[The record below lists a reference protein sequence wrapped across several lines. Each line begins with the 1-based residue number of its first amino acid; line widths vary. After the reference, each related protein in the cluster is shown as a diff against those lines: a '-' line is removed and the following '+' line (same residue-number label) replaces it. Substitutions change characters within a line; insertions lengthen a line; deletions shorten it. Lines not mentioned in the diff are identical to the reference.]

1 MMARGRTVLS
11 GAGLRHRGRLT
22 GESAGCPPWQA
33 PLHRPLSKLLRTTIL
48 ATTFLTFGLTGAQAD
63 IFPRVSEA
71 EGTVVARKTGEEA
84 QFVDVPA
91 WRPVDVDQDLLAGD
105 TLRTNAT
112 GNLTIRFADKSLV
125 RMGRN
130 TTMLVKKISSMTDS
144 VLGLTEGA
152 IWARAARGGS
162 KVQVDTPAA
171 TAAIRGTDWTLRV
184 SGSQTT
190 LTVLEG
196 SVELSNAQGSVIVNQ
211 GEGATVTIGQAPRKY
226 TLVNLRE
233 REQMLLYTELRDVF
247 GAMSPSGMDGT
258 RSRAER
264 RRILASDTAS
274 RSAED
279 WLALA
284 ETSLSISGRKD
295 AREALS
301 HLKRPLKG
309 SLEARAKLVEA
320 MLAGQQMHYA
330 KAAALFAEAL
340 PGVPRDR
347 KATAAYGL
355 WFARSLAEPTR
366 AFPPPNEAAYADD
379 PTAALARADATAYL
393 KGQAEAIEV
402 IKAAEKRF
410 PDDARLP
417 AARASLALQ
426 LDRRDEVKE
435 ALARVK
441 AIDPDDPGHLLTSA
455 QFKTTVSSDVDGA
468 LADLQH
474 AVAVAPGDSA
484 IWNEIALVQ
493 SERNAIVEADKA
505 HRKAIEVNPENPAIY
520 ANYARFLM
528 DNDQVVAAKRQI
540 DIAASLDANA
550 YPVLA
555 AKGRYLLRIGKT
567 AEGEKALLDAAAVN
581 PTYGDALIGL
591 AIATYQQNAPEE
603 TMQALDNADRFDP
616 NNPSISLI
624 RSGIAV
630 DQYRADDAIVQAREA
645 LRRRQLRGGYYTG
658 YDVNRQAS
666 SYLGVTLDNL
676 GMTEWGQ
683 YYADRSADPFKA
695 TTYVDEAVEGRQTPF
710 VSPIID
716 GLERFPRGTSTSSSE
731 LQGMLM
737 DPLALAGETRRNSLE
752 RRSFFEGALGASL
765 LHDGARPGWGADLTL
780 QGTSYSGLPVSYFLQ
795 GGITRPES
803 VRENDANDFEGGLF
817 QLGIRPTLSDSV
829 VLFGDK
835 TRIYEEF
842 PGPTKTPTLF
852 DHSRFNSETLGG
864 AWSHTIEER
873 NVLQAFAV
881 WNEVDSRDWT
891 RVANENAALLDHDVV
906 SNQRSLS
913 GGFSHLYGVG
923 PFTLR
928 YGFEATQFDG
938 RSHERVLEI
947 VGGHMIEENW
957 SSTDQLG
964 TRTYFDTIWDVTRD
978 LQFQGGV
985 HWVQVNGNSAKWGPL
1000 DFRFGA
1006 AWSPS
1011 DGQWLRA
1018 YYRQDTSFLSIYT
1031 LSPISTV
1038 GLSPMELPL
1047 FTGGQTRTAAA
1058 RWDAEWSD
1066 RFFTTAEYQHQEF
1079 RQLSASYDDMVLGV
1093 QTKAGTI
1100 DRLNFGANYWLGGG
1114 FGTFASLALNK
1125 SEDTRAFWA
1134 GSDVPLIPDYVAQV
1148 GLKYVHPSRVTAT
1161 VVQNFVGP
1169 RLGGQDFRVVKGVAE
1184 PIVRGLDD
1192 YTTTDAAIT
1201 WSSPNGNLDVTF
1213 AVTNIFDKHIESAF
1227 DVPAP
1232 GRTISASLTTKF

>member
-1 MMARGRTVLS
+1 MRG
-11 GAGLRHRGRLT
+11 GFDRLMRR
-22 GESAGCPPWQA
+22 A
-33 PLHRPLSKLLRTTIL
+33 PKAAAMCLPAAIL
-48 ATTFLTFGLTGAQAD
+48 ALTLLAAASSVAHAE
-63 IFPRVSEA
+63 IYPRISEA

-84 QFVDVPA
+84 QFVDMPA

-130 TTMLVKKISSMTDS
+130 TTMLVKKISSVTDS

-184 SGSQTT
+184 NGRQTT

-196 SVELSNAQGSVIVNQ
+196 SVELSNAQGSVVVNQ
-211 GEGATVTIGQAPRKY
+211 GEGATATIGQAPRKY

-233 REQMLLYTELRDVF
+233 REQLLLYNELRDVF
-247 GAMSPSGMDGT
+247 GAMSPSGMDGP

-264 RRILASDTAS
+264 RRILAVAAS
-274 RSAED
+274 ERRDDD

-284 ETSLSISGRKD
+284 ETSLSVSGRKD
-295 AREALS
+295 VREALA
-301 HLKRPLKG
+301 HLRRPLEE

-320 MLAGQQMHYA
+320 MLAGQEMRYA
-330 KAAALFAEAL
+330 EAAALFAEAL

-355 WFARSLAEPTR
+355 WFARSLAEPAR
-366 AFPPPNEAAYADD
+366 AFPPPAETAYADD

-393 KGQAEAIEV
+393 KGQAEALAV
-402 IKAAEKRF
+402 IRAAEKRF

-417 AARASLALQ
+417 AARAALALQ

-435 ALARVK
+435 ALARAR
-441 AIDPDDPGHLLTSA
+441 AIDPDDPSHLLTSA
-455 QFKTTVSSDVDGA
+455 QFKVTVASDVDGA
-468 LADLQH
+468 LEDLQH

-484 IWNEIALVQ
+484 IWNEIGLVQ
-493 SERNAIVEADKA
+493 SERNAIGEADRA

-528 DNDQVVAAKRQI
+528 DNDQVAAAKRQI
-540 DIAASLDANA
+540 DIAVSLDANA

-591 AIATYQQNAPEE
+591 AIATYQQNASEE

-616 NNPSISLI
+616 NNPSTSLI

-630 DQYRADDAIVQAREA
+630 DQFQADEAIVQAREA

-683 YYADRSADPFKA
+683 YYADRSYDPFKA
-695 TTYVDEAVEGRQTPF
+695 TSYVDEAAEGRQTPF
-710 VSPIID
+710 LSSTIS

-737 DPLALAGETRRNSLE
+737 DPLSLAGETRRNSLE
-752 RRSFFEGALGASL
+752 RRSFFEGALGASVL
-765 LHDGARPGWGADLTL
+765 DDGTRRPGWGADLTL
-780 QGTSYSGLPVSYFLQ
+780 QGTSYAGLPVSYFLQ
-795 GGITRPES
+795 GGMTRPES
-803 VRENDANDFEGGLF
+803 SRENDTDDFDGGLF
-817 QLGIRPTLSDSV
+817 QLGIRPTLNDSV

-835 TRIYEEF
+835 TRIVEQF
-842 PGPTKTPTLF
+842 PGPLHSPTLF
-852 DHSRFNSETLGG
+852 DQSRLNSETLGG
-864 AWSHTIEER
+864 GWSHTVEER
-873 NVLQAFAV
+873 NTFQTFVV
-881 WNEVDSRDWT
+881 WNEVDSRDWVRAT
-891 RVANENAALLDHDVV
+891 NEFGVLQDHDVV

-913 GGFSHLYGVG
+913 AGFSHLYGIG
-923 PFTLR
+923 PVTLR
-928 YGFEATQFDG
+928 YGLEATQFDG
-938 RSHERVLEI
+938 RSHERVLHI
-947 VGGHMIEENW
+947 GSGYLVEENW
-957 SSTDQLG
+957 AATDQTG
-964 TRTYFDTIWDVTRD
+964 TRTYLDTTWDVTRD

-985 HWVQVNGNSAKWGPL
+985 HWVQVNGDSAKWGPL
-1000 DFRFGA
+1000 DFRLGG
-1006 AWSPS
+1006 AWSPF

-1038 GLSPMELPL
+1038 GLSPLEMPL

-1066 RFFTTAEYQHQEF
+1066 RFFTTAEYQHQDF
-1079 RQLSASYDDMVLGV
+1079 RKLAASYDDMVLGV
-1093 QTKAGTI
+1093 QTKSGTI
-1100 DRLNFGANYWLGGG
+1100 DRLNFGANYWLGNG
-1114 FGTFASLALNK
+1114 FGTFASLTLNE
-1125 SEDTRAFWA
+1125 SRDTRGFWA
-1134 GSDVPLIPDYVAQV
+1134 GGDVPLVPDYVAQV

-1161 VVQNFVGP
+1161 VVQNFVGH
-1169 RLGGQDFRVVKGVAE
+1169 RVGGQDFSFVKGLPQPVL
-1184 PIVRGLDD
+1184 RDLGG
-1192 YTTTDAAIT
+1192 YTTTDAALT
-1201 WSSPNGNLDVTF
+1201 WSSPNGNLDFTL
-1213 AVTNIFDKHIESAF
+1213 AVTNIFDKRIESAF

-1232 GRTISASLTTKF
+1232 GRTVTAALTTKF

>member
-1 MMARGRTVLS
+1 MTHEGF
-11 GAGLRHRGRLT
+11 GRL
-22 GESAGCPPWQA
+22 GMRPRPRA
-33 PLHRPLSKLLRTTIL
+33 PRLAILLRSTLL
-48 ATTFLTFGLTGAQAD
+48 ATAFLSTGLAD
-63 IFPRVSEA
+63 VHAEIYPRISGA

-84 QFVDVPA
+84 QFVDAPA

-105 TLRTNAT
+105 TLRTNAA

-130 TTMLVKKISSMTDS
+130 TTMLVKKISSVSDS

-196 SVELSNAQGSVIVNQ
+196 SVELSNAQGSVVVNH
-211 GEGATVTIGQAPRKY
+211 GEGATVTVGQAPRKY
-226 TLVNLRE
+226 TLVNLKE
-233 REQMLLYTELRDVF
+233 REQMLLYNELRDVF

-264 RRILASDTAS
+264 RRVLAVDAAA
-274 RSAED
+274 RRAED

-284 ETSLSISGRKD
+284 ETSLSISGRKE
-295 AREALS
+295 AQEALS
-301 HLKRPLKG
+301 HLKRPLG
-309 SLEARAKLVEA
+309 GANEARAKLVEA
-320 MLAGQQMHYA
+320 MLAGQEMHYA
-330 KAAALFAEAL
+330 KAAELFAEAL
-340 PGVPRDR
+340 PALPRDR

-355 WFARSLAEPTR
+355 WFARSLAEPAR
-366 AFPPPNEAAYADD
+366 AFPPPDDGAYADD

-393 KGQAEAIEV
+393 EGQAEAIEV
-402 IKAAEKRF
+402 ISAAEKRF
-410 PDDARLP
+410 PSDARLP
-417 AARASLALQ
+417 AARAALALQ
-426 LDRRDEVKE
+426 LDRREEVKA
-435 ALARVK
+435 ALAR
-441 AIDPDDPGHLLTSA
+441 ARALDPDDPGHLLTSA

-468 LADLQH
+468 LADLEH
-474 AVAVAPGDSA
+474 AVAVAPGESA

-493 SERNAIVEADKA
+493 SERNAVVEADRA
-505 HRKAIEVNPENPAIY
+505 HRRAIELNPENPAIH

-540 DIAASLDANA
+540 DIAVALDPNA

-555 AKGRYLLRIGKT
+555 AKGRYLLRVGRT

-624 RSGIAV
+624 RSGVAV
-630 DQYRADDAIVQAREA
+630 DQYQADEAIRQARDA

-658 YDVNRQAS
+658 YDVSRQAS

-676 GMTEWGQ
+676 GMAEWGQ
-683 YYADRSADPFKA
+683 YYADRSFDPFKA
-695 TTYVDEAVEGRQTPF
+695 TTYIDEAAEGRQTPL
-710 VSPIID
+710 VSPAID

-737 DPLALAGETRRNSLE
+737 DPLSIAGETRRNSLE
-752 RRSFFEGALGASL
+752 RRSFFEGALGGSL
-765 LHDGARPGWGADLTL
+765 LDDGRRPGWGSDLTL
-780 QGTSYSGLPVSYFLQ
+780 QGTSYAGLPVSYFLQ
-795 GGITRPES
+795 GAIMRPES
-803 VRENDANDFEGGLF
+803 DRENDGHDLEGGLF
-817 QLGIRPTLSDSV
+817 QLGIRPTLADSV

-835 TRIYEEF
+835 TRIFEEF
-842 PGPTKTPTLF
+842 PGPVHAPTPF
-852 DHSRFNSETLGG
+852 DQTRLTSDTIGG

-873 NVLQAFAV
+873 NVLQSFVV
-881 WNEVDSRDWT
+881 WNEVDSRDWVRT
-891 RVANENAALLDHDVV
+891 TNEAGAIEDHDVV
-906 SNQRSLS
+906 SNQRSLT
-913 GGFSHLYGVG
+913 GGFSHLFGVG
-923 PFTLR
+923 PATLR
-928 YGFEATQFDG
+928 YGAEATHFEG
-938 RSHERVLEI
+938 RSDERISSHDLL
-947 VGGHMIEENW
+947 IEENT
-957 SSTDQLG
+957 SSVDEVG
-964 TRTYFDTIWDVTRD
+964 TRAYLDALWDVTRD
-978 LQFQGGV
+978 LKVQGGV
-985 HWVQVNGNSAKWGPL
+985 HWVQFDGDTAKWGPL

-1006 AWSPS
+1006 AWAPF

-1018 YYRQDTSFLSIYT
+1018 YYRQDTSALSTYT

-1038 GLSPMELPL
+1038 GLSPLELPL
-1047 FTGGQTRTAAA
+1047 FTQGQTRTAAA
-1058 RWDAEWSD
+1058 RWDAEWSE

-1079 RQLSASYDDMVLGV
+1079 RKLSASYDAMVLGV
-1093 QTKAGTI
+1093 QTRAGTI

-1114 FGTFASLALNK
+1114 FGTFASLTLNE
-1125 SEDTRAFWA
+1125 SRDTRGFWA
-1134 GSDVPLIPDYVAQV
+1134 GNDVPLVPDYVAQV

-1161 VVQNFVGP
+1161 VVQNFVGH
-1169 RLGGQDFRVVKGVAE
+1169 RLGGQDFKVANGVAK
-1184 PIVRGLDD
+1184 PVLRGLDD
-1192 YTTTDAAIT
+1192 YTTTDAAVT
-1201 WSSPNGNLDVTF
+1201 WSSPNGNLDFTF
-1213 AVTNIFDKHIESAF
+1213 AVTNIFDARVESAF
-1227 DVPAP
+1227 DVPTP
-1232 GRTISASLTTKF
+1232 GRMVRASLVAKF

>member
-1 MMARGRTVLS
+1 VLS

-22 GESAGCPPWQA
+22 GESAGCLRWPA
-33 PLHRPLSKLLRTTIL
+33 PLHRPLFTLLRTAIL
-48 ATTFLTFGLTGAQAD
+48 ATTFLTSGFAGARAD
-63 IFPRVSEA
+63 VFPRVSEA

-91 WRPVDVDQDLLAGD
+91 WQPVDVNQGLLAGD

-130 TTMLVKKISSMTDS
+130 TTMLVKKISNVTDS

-184 SGSQTT
+184 SGKQTT

-196 SVELSNAQGSVIVNQ
+196 SVELSNAQGSVVVNQ

-226 TLVNLRE
+226 TLVNLKE
-233 REQMLLYTELRDVF
+233 REQMLLYNELRDVF

-264 RRILASDTAS
+264 RRILAADAGS

-279 WLALA
+279 WLSLA

-330 KAAALFAEAL
+330 KAAGLFAEAL

-366 AFPPPNEAAYADD
+366 AFPPPNAAAYADD
-379 PTAALARADATAYL
+379 PTAALALADATAYL

-402 IKAAEKRF
+402 IRTAENRF

-426 LDRRDEVKE
+426 LDRRDEVRE
-435 ALARVK
+435 ALARAK
-441 AIDPDDPGHLLTSA
+441 AIDPDDPTQLLTSA
-455 QFKTTVSSDVDGA
+455 QFRNVVSSDVDGA

-474 AVAVAPGDSA
+474 AIAIAPGDSA

-505 HRKAIEVNPENPAIY
+505 HRKAVEINPENPAIY

-528 DNDQVVAAKRQI
+528 DNDQIIAAKRQI
-540 DIAASLDANA
+540 DIAASLDPNA

-567 AEGEKALLDAAAVN
+567 AEGEKALLDAAAVS

-616 NNPSISLI
+616 NNPSTSLI
-624 RSGIAV
+624 RAGVAI
-630 DQYRADDAIVQAREA
+630 DQYQADEAIIQAREA

-666 SYLGVTLDNL
+666 SYLGVSLDNL

-695 TTYVDEAVEGRQTPF
+695 TTYVDEAVQGRQTPF

-716 GLERFPRGTSTSSSE
+716 GLERFHRGTSTSSSE

-752 RRSFFEGALGASL
+752 RRSFFEGALGGSL
-765 LHDGARPGWGADLTL
+765 LDDGARRPGWGVDLTL
-780 QGTSYSGLPVSYFLQ
+780 QGTSYAGLPVSYFIQ
-795 GGITRPES
+795 GAITRPES
-803 VRENDANDFEGGLF
+803 TRDNDANDLEGGLF

-881 WNEVDSRDWT
+881 WKEVDSRDWA
-891 RVANENAALLDHDVV
+891 RVANENAVLLDHDVV

-928 YGFEATQFDG
+928 YGLEATQFDG
-938 RSHERVLEI
+938 RSHERVLEL
-947 VGGHMIEENW
+947 VGGYMIEENW

-964 TRTYFDTIWDVTRD
+964 TRTYFDTTWDVTRD

-985 HWVQVNGNSAKWGPL
+985 HWVQVNGSSAKWGPL
-1000 DFRFGA
+1000 DFRLGG

-1079 RQLSASYDDMVLGV
+1079 RRLAASYDDMVLGV

-1100 DRLNFGANYWLGGG
+1100 DRLNFGANYWLGNG
-1114 FGTFASLALNK
+1114 FGTFASLALNE
-1125 SEDTRAFWA
+1125 SDDTRGFWA
-1134 GSDVPLIPDYVAQV
+1134 GNDVPLVPDYVAQV

-1161 VVQNFVGP
+1161 IVQNFVGH
-1169 RLGGQDFRVVKGVAE
+1169 RVGGQDYRFVNGDPQPVIR
-1184 PIVRGLDD
+1184 RLDD

-1201 WSSPNGNLDVTF
+1201 WSSPNGNLDVTV
-1213 AVTNIFDKHIESAF
+1213 AVTNMFDKRVQSAF